1 MNNNKKNKI
10 MQNRFTN
17 SRRSFLKTGAA
28 SVVGGALFE
37 SLPLGAYAQS
47 NKIIRVGLV
56 GCGGRGTGAA
66 FEALQ
71 ASKSMKLVAMG
82 DAFQDM
88 LNGSYAK
95 LAGQF
100 KDQVDVPE
108 KRKFTGLDAYEK
120 VIAEC
125 DAVILATPPP
135 FRPAHFEEAIRANKH
150 VFMEKPLAVDV
161 PGYRKIIEVG
171 KTAEA
176 KKLNVVVG
184 LQNRYD
190 TSYAAMIEKIRGG
203 MIGDIVSVDV
213 YYNVGAPLVHPR
225 LATQTELEYQLR
237 NWRYFGWLWG
247 GQLAGQAI
255 HQIDVINWLMQ
266 DYPTFASGIGG
277 RQLFS
282 GPNQGNTFDHQY
294 VEYIYPNGVRMH
306 VQCRNMNNCGVRQ
319 GFYIRG
325 TKGYADERSRI
336 FGLDN
341 KIAWRFRD
349 GDEEFASTQLE
360 QNVFYNALANGPYVN
375 NTDYGAKSTLTTIMG
390 RMATHSGQDIKL
402 EEVLASNLSIV
413 PEKLTWDAKMPDQPD
428 ASGNYEIPV
437 PGKTRVI

>member
-1 MNNNKKNKI
+1 ME
-10 MQNRFTN
+10 NRLTN
-17 SRRSFLKTGAA
+17 TRRTFLKTGAA
-28 SVVGGALFE
+28 TVVGGALFQNV
-37 SLPLGAYAQS
+37 PLDVYAQS
-47 NKIIRVGLV
+47 NKTIRVGLV

-71 ASKSMKLVAMG
+71 ASKSVKLVAMG
-82 DAFQDM
+82 DVFQDM

-108 KRKFTGLDAYEK
+108 KRKFTGLDAYSK

-125 DAVILATPPP
+125 DAVILATPAP

-161 PGYRKIIEVG
+161 PGYSKIIEIG
-171 KTAEA
+171 KMAEA

-184 LQNRYD
+184 LQSRYD
-190 TSYAAMIEKIRGG
+190 TSYNELLGKIQEGLL
-203 MIGDIVSVDV
+203 GDIVSVDV
-213 YYNVGAPLVHPR
+213 YYNVGAPTIHARKPG
-225 LATQTELEYQLR
+225 QTELEYQLR

-255 HQIDVINWLMQ
+255 HQIDVINWFMQ
-266 DYPTFASGIGG
+266 DYPNIASGIGG
-277 RQLFS
+277 RQLFN
-282 GPNQGNTFDHQY
+282 GPSQGNTFDHQY

-306 VQCRNMNNCGVRQ
+306 VQCRNMNNCAVRQ

-336 FGLDN
+336 FSLDN
-341 KIAWRFRD
+341 QIVWRFREQ
-349 GDEEFASTQLE
+349 DEEAASTQLE
-360 QNVFYNALANGPYVN
+360 QNIFFNAIANGPYIN
-375 NTDYGAKSTLTTIMG
+375 NTEYGAKSTLTTIMG
-390 RMATHSGQDIKL
+390 RMATHSGQTVKL
-402 EEVLASNLSIV
+402 EEALASNLSIV
-413 PEKLTWDAKMPDQPD
+413 PEKLAWDAKMPDEPD

>member
-1 MNNNKKNKI
+1 MKN
-10 MQNRFTN
+10 RLTN
-17 SRRSFLKTGAA
+17 TRRAFLKTGAA
-28 SVVGGALFE
+28 TLAGGALID
-37 SLPLGAYAQS
+37 SLPLGAYAQTV
-47 NKIIRVGLV
+47 KTIRVGLV

-71 ASKSMKLVAMG
+71 ASKAVKLVAMG

-88 LNGSYAK
+88 LNSSYAK

-100 KDQVDVPE
+100 KDQIDVPE
-108 KRKFTGLDAYEK
+108 KRKFTGLDAYSK

-135 FRPAHFEEAIRANKH
+135 FRPAHFEEAIRADKH

-161 PGYRKIIEVG
+161 PGYRKIMEIG
-171 KTAEA
+171 KMAEA

-184 LQNRYD
+184 LQSRYD
-190 TSYAAMIEKIRGG
+190 TSYNALLGKINEGLLG
-203 MIGDIVSVDV
+203 EIVSVDV
-213 YYNVGAPLVHPR
+213 YYNVGAPAIHARKPG
-225 LATQTELEYQLR
+225 QTELEYQLR

-255 HQIDVINWLMQ
+255 HQIDLINWFMQ
-266 DYPTFASGIGG
+266 DYPNIASGNGG
-277 RQLFS
+277 RQLFN
-282 GPNQGNTFDHQY
+282 GPDQGNTFDHQY

-306 VQCRNMNNCGVRQ
+306 VQCRNMDNCGVRQ

-336 FGLDN
+336 FNLEN
-341 KIAWRFRD
+341 QIIWRFREQ
-349 GDEEFASTQLE
+349 DEEAASTQLE
-360 QNVFYNALANGPYVN
+360 QNVFFNAIAAGPYIN
-375 NTDYGAKSTLTTIMG
+375 NTEYGAKSTLTTIMG
-390 RMATHSGQDIKL
+390 RMASHSGQTVKL
-402 EEVLASNLSIV
+402 EEALASQLSII
-413 PEKLTWDAKMPDQPD
+413 PEKLTWNAKMPDEPGPD
-428 ASGNYEIPV
+428 GNYAIPV

>member
-1 MNNNKKNKI
+1 ME
-10 MQNRFTN
+10 NRLSN

-28 SVVGGALFE
+28 TLVGGALFE
-37 SLPLGAYAQS
+37 SLPLGVYAQS
-47 NKIIRVGLV
+47 GKTIRVGLV

-66 FEALQ
+66 FEALSS
-71 ASKSMKLVAMG
+71 SKAVKLVAMG
-82 DAFQDM
+82 DAFADM

-95 LAGQF
+95 MAGQF

-108 KRKFTGLDAYEK
+108 KRRFVGLDAYAK

-135 FRPAHFEEAIRANKH
+135 FRPAHFEEAINAGKH
-150 VFMEKPLAVDV
+150 VFMEKPVAVDV
-161 PGYRKIIEVG
+161 PGYRKIIELG
-171 KTAEA
+171 KKAET
-176 KKLNVVVG
+176 KRLNVVVG

-190 TSYAAMIEKIRGG
+190 TSYNAMMDKIREGL
-203 MIGDIVSVDV
+203 IGDVVSVDV
-213 YYNVGAPLVHPR
+213 FYNVGAPKINAR
-225 LATQTELEYQLR
+225 KAGQTELEYQLR
-237 NWRYFGWLWG
+237 NWRYFNWLWG

-277 RQLFS
+277 RQLFN

-306 VQCRNMNNCGVRQ
+306 AQCRNMDNCGVRQ

-325 TKGYADERSRI
+325 TKGYADERARI
-336 FGLDN
+336 FTLDN
-341 KIAWRFRD
+341 QIAWRFRD
-349 GDEEFASTQLE
+349 SDEDLSSTQLE
-360 QNVFYNALANGPYVN
+360 QNVFFNAVANGPYIN
-375 NTDYGAKSTLTTIMG
+375 NTEYGAKSTLTTIIG
-390 RMATHSGQDIKL
+390 RMATHSGQPVKL
-402 EEVLASNLSIV
+402 EEALASQLSWVPDNL
-413 PEKLTWDAKMPDQPD
+413 KWDSKMPDMPD
-428 ASGNYEIPV
+428 ANGNYEVPV

>member
-1 MNNNKKNKI
+1 MGNESVN
-10 MQNRFTN
+10 T
-17 SRRSFLKTGAA
+17 RRTFLKTGAA
-28 SVVGGALFE
+28 TLVGGALFE
-37 SLPLGAYAQS
+37 NIPAKAFTQTK
-47 NKIIRVGLV
+47 KIIRVGLV

-66 FEALQ
+66 FEALK
-71 ASKSMKLVAMG
+71 ASKSVKLVAMG
-82 DAFQDM
+82 DAFGDM
-88 LNGSYAK
+88 LNSSYAK
-95 LAGQF
+95 IASQF

-108 KRKFTGLDAYEK
+108 KRRFTGLDAYAK

-135 FRPAHFEEAIRANKH
+135 FRPAHFEEAVKADKH

-171 KTAEA
+171 KLAEA

-190 TSYAAMIEKIRGG
+190 TSIGAMMEKIREGLLG
-203 MIGDIVSVDV
+203 EVVSVDV
-213 YYNVGAPLVHPR
+213 YYNVGAPKIHSRQPG
-225 LATQTELEYQLR
+225 QTELEYQLR

-266 DYPTFASGIGG
+266 DYPSFASGIGG
-277 RQLFS
+277 RQLFN

-294 VEYIYPNGVRMH
+294 VEYIYPNGVKMH
-306 VQCRNMNNCGVRQ
+306 AQCRNMNNCGVRM

-336 FGLDN
+336 FSLDN
-341 KIAWRFRD
+341 RVVWRFRD
-349 GDEEFASTQLE
+349 ADEPVASTQLE
-360 QNVFYNALANGPYVN
+360 QNVFFNAIANGPYVN
-375 NTDYGAKSTLTTIMG
+375 NTEYGAKSTLTTIIG
-390 RMATHSGQDIKL
+390 RMATHSGQDIRL
-402 EEVLASNLSIV
+402 EEALASDLSLA
-413 PEKLTWDAKMPDQPD
+413 PEKLTWDAKLPDMPD
-428 ASGNYEIPV
+428 ANGNYEIPV
-437 PGKTRVI
+437 PGVTRVI

>member
-1 MNNNKKNKI
+1 MENQI
-10 MQNRFTN
+10 TN
-17 SRRSFLKTGAA
+17 TRRSFLKTGAA
-28 SVVGGALFE
+28 TLVGGALFE
-37 SLPLGAYAQS
+37 SLPLDTYAQVD
-47 NKIIRVGLV
+47 KPIKVGLV

-71 ASKSMKLVAMG
+71 ASKSVKLVAMG
-82 DAFQDM
+82 DAFEDM
-88 LNGSYAK
+88 LNSSYSKIA
-95 LAGQF
+95 AQF
-100 KDQVDVPE
+100 KDQVDIPA
-108 KRKFTGLDAYEK
+108 KRKFTGLDAYRK

-135 FRPAHFEEAIRANKH
+135 FRPAHFEEAIQSNKH

-161 PGYRKIIEVG
+161 PGYRKILEVG
-171 KTAEA
+171 KLAEE

-190 TSYAAMIEKIRGG
+190 ISYQEMISKIREGLLG
-203 MIGDIVSVDV
+203 EIVSVDV
-213 YYNVGAPLVHPR
+213 YYNVGAPMIHPR
-225 LATQTELEYQLR
+225 QSGQTELEYQLR

-255 HQIDVINWLMQ
+255 HQIDVINWVMQ
-266 DYPTFASGIGG
+266 DYPILASGNGG

-294 VEYIYPNGVRMH
+294 VEYEYPNGIKMH
-306 VQCRNMNNCGVRQ
+306 VQCRTMDNCGVRQ

-336 FGLDN
+336 FSLN
-341 KIAWRFRD
+341 NQVIWRYRD
-349 GDEEFASTQLE
+349 IDEMVGSSQLE
-360 QNVFYNALANGPYVN
+360 QNVFINAVSKGPYVN
-375 NTDYGAKSTLTTIMG
+375 NTAYGANSTLTTIIG
-390 RMATHSGQDIKL
+390 RMATHSGQPVKL
-402 EEVLASNLSIV
+402 EEALASDLSIV
-413 PEKLTWDAKMPDQPD
+413 PDRLTWDAKMPDEPD
-428 ASGNYEIPV
+428 ANGNYAIPI